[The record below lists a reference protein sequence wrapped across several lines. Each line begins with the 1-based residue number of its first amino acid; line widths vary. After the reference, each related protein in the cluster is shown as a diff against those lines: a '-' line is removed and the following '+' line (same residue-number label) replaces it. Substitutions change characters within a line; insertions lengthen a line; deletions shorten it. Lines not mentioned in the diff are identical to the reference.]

1 MRFLSVLGAA
11 GAGVFAAAWLDR
23 VQRQRQAGN
32 KGRKVKRVKGVKRGP
47 IDDRLIDGRLNINA
61 ASEAEIMSALG
72 LDAETAERIVEHRPY
87 PSKLDL
93 LGRMVV
99 PEEIYLRI
107 KDRIAYKAA

>member
-1 MRFLSVLGAA
+1 MRILSALGAL

-23 VQRQRQAGN
+23 VQRHRWPG
-32 KGRKVKRVKGVKRGP
+32 KRGL
-47 IDDRLIDGRLNINA
+47 IDDRLIDGQININA
-61 ASEAEIMSALG
+61 ASEAEIISVLG

-99 PEEIYLRI
+99 PEEVYLRI

>member
-23 VQRQRQAGN
+23 VQRHRQAG
-32 KGRKVKRVKGVKRGP
+32 KRGP

-61 ASEAEIMSALG
+61 ASESEIMSLLG

-99 PEEIYLRI
+99 PEEVYLSI
-107 KDRIAYKAA
+107 KDRIAYKAS